1 VAFRCFAFVNRI
13 DYYRS
18 KRKAGKMFLLFETAS
33 GYALFKVIK
42 EKKLAKCENVLEEYS
57 DADKLSQLLSLQKF
71 SAFKDTDEAVKATS
85 SMISGKLS
93 KKMKKLIQEEVE
105 GDTLAVADSKLA
117 ALIKDKLDVSC
128 SSTTAVQQ
136 LMSCI
141 RSQMDSLIPD
151 LGEIDNDAMQLA
163 LAHGFVHFISSIN
176 LILSNFFCTILLKK
190 PYRLSRFKLKFS
202 ADKVDM
208 MIIHAVSLLDDLDKE
223 LNNYIMRCKE
233 WYGWHYPELAKIV
246 PDNEQYVKTILAVGM
261 KENAVNADLSEIL
274 DENVAVQV
282 KEMAELS
289 MGTEVT
295 DEDMLNIEHLCRNV
309 LDLYEYRTQ
318 LFEYIKNRMMAIA
331 PNLAI
336 LVGELVG
343 ARLISKAGSLINLAK
358 QPASTVQILGAE
370 KALFRALKTR
380 HDTPKYGLIYH
391 AQLIGLSNQ
400 KIKGKMSRAL
410 AAKASLS
417 CRMDALG
424 EGSTNEL
431 GLGHKARLEA
441 KLKFLEEGGLR
452 RVSKGAK
459 KNFEQPKF
467 EHKSKILKYKDSGDF
482 AKVEPKRKFEEEE
495 AEEAAPQQTLESP
508 VKKIK
513 SEKKDKKRKQKPAE
527 EEEEVTQE
535 YDEQMTEEV
544 VQEAVEEAEAAT
556 PAKKKKKNKK
566 KKQEDAEDDE

>member
-1 VAFRCFAFVNRI
+1 
-13 DYYRS
+13 
-18 KRKAGKMFLLFETAS
+18 M
-33 GYALFKVIK
+33 
-42 EKKLAKCENVLEEYS
+42 
-57 DADKLSQLLSLQKF
+57 
-71 SAFKDTDEAVKATS
+71 
-85 SMISGKLS
+85 
-93 KKMKKLIQEEVE
+93 
-105 GDTLAVADSKLA
+105 
-117 ALIKDKLDVSC
+117 
-128 SSTTAVQQ
+128 
-136 LMSCI
+136 
-141 RSQMDSLIPD
+141 
-151 LGEIDNDAMQLA
+151 
-163 LAHGFVHFISSIN
+163 
-176 LILSNFFCTILLKK
+176 
-190 PYRLSRFKLKFS
+190 KFS

-246 PDNEQYVKTILAVGM
+246 SDNEQYVKTILAIGM

-274 DENVAVQV
+274 DEKVSEQV

-295 DEDMLNIEHLCRNV
+295 DEDMANIENLCRNV

-331 PNLAI
+331 PNLAV

-391 AQLIGLSNQ
+391 AQLVGLSNQ

-424 EGSTNEL
+424 ESTSNEL

-441 KLKFLEEGGLR
+441 KLKFFEEGGLNR
-452 RVSKGAK
+452 LSKSAK
-459 KNFEQPKF
+459 KSHEQPKF
-467 EHKSKILKYKDSGDF
+467 EAKSKIVKYKDSGDF
-482 AKVEPKRKFEEEE
+482 VKTEPKRKFEPETEPDAEETSESPSKKLKDVKSEKKERKRKREVKEEE
-495 AEEAAPQQTLESP
+495 AEVEEQATQEMDDQEVADDE
-508 VKKIK
+508 V
-513 SEKKDKKRKQKPAE
+513 PAE
-527 EEEEVTQE
+527 
-535 YDEQMTEEV
+535 
-544 VQEAVEEAEAAT
+544 T
-556 PAKKKKKNKK
+556 PKKKKKNKK
-566 KKQEDAEDDE
+566 KNKATAEDDE